1 MPLFIEDDA
10 TAALVARLA
19 QATGVTTSE
28 AVRTAV
34 AAELRRL
41 APAPPLTVPLR
52 ERLAA
57 LRARHPLPPPT
68 GQAADKAFFDGL
80 SDA

>member
-28 AVRTAV
+28 AVRAAV
-34 AAELRRL
+34 AAELQRL
-41 APAPPLTVPLR
+41 APRVPLR
-52 ERLAA
+52 ERLAD

-68 GQAADKAFFDGL
+68 GLAADKAFFDGL
-80 SDA
+80 TDA